1 MEKNMGIF
9 GQTTEAMME
18 VYTQPY
24 NLMKK
29 TKLPFRLVR
38 TMLDKSILE
47 ITEQS
52 YAPPVPKPEQQKP
65 WWKIW

>member
-1 MEKNMGIF
+1 MGIF

-38 TMLDKSILE
+38 TMVRQVNLRDNRAVLCS
-47 ITEQS
+47 TSTQT
-52 YAPPVPKPEQQKP
+52 
-65 WWKIW
+65 